1 MALLRLNMACG
12 SKPRGRKTSAFI
24 IYTKSIFCASGGIN
38 IKNYLKIFVL
48 LGTLILILLSYFV
61 VFPYLLVGPPTP
73 LFDVYN
79 NDLQNH
85 EVAVE
90 VFDSYNESIF
100 KETYELAPEEHIAQP
115 KSIWLL
121 LRWSMPWSKGEYTY
135 WAEGE
140 YEFKVILD
148 GEITDSY
155 KTLPHPWNSV
165 IIDID
170 EANDSGSQICIK
182 GITV

>member
-12 SKPRGRKTSAFI
+12 SKHRGRKTSAFI

-61 VFPYLLVGPPTP
+61 VFPYLLVGPP
-73 LFDVYN
+73 
-79 NDLQNH
+79 
-85 EVAVE
+85 AVE